1 MKRFAKPLMD
11 IFKITLGCALFG
23 IGFNLFLAPNN
34 LNAGGLSGLA
44 MVLVHLIGKGSVG
57 TITMLMNIPLF
68 LLAGIKIGK
77 KFFVGSLL
85 GMFLSSVFLDVFAFL
100 PVPETEPLIG
110 ALYGSV
116 ISGVGF
122 GLVFMTGASTGG
134 SDIVV
139 RLLKYRYKSVPI
151 GFICTCFD
159 VVVVTLSGIVFK
171 EVSVT
176 LYSGVA
182 IFVVGRVIDA
192 VVYKFDYSKVAL
204 IISKEHETIAK
215 EIGRQLDRGA
225 TYLKGQGSYT
235 GAETKVVLTAVK
247 RQQVADLKQIVS
259 EIDPDAF
266 VIMQEAHQVLGDGFS
281 RYTRDSL

>member
-204 IISKEHETIAK
+204 IISKDHETIAK

>member
-1 MKRFAKPLMD
+1 MKRFAKPIMD
-11 IFKITLGCALFG
+11 VFKITLGCALFG

-85 GMFLSSVFLDVFAFL
+85 GMLLSSVFLDVFALL

>member
-1 MKRFAKPLMD
+1 MKRFAKPIMD

-139 RLLKYRYKSVPI
+139 RLLKYRYRSVPI

-204 IISKEHETIAK
+204 IISKDHETIAK

>member
-1 MKRFAKPLMD
+1 MKRFAKPIMD
-11 IFKITLGCALFG
+11 ILKIALGCALFG

-44 MVLVHLIGKGSVG
+44 MVLVHVIGKGSVG
-57 TITMLMNIPLF
+57 TVTILMNIPLF

-77 KFFVGSLL
+77 KFFVGSLV
-85 GMFLSSVFLDVFAFL
+85 GMFLSSVFLDVFSLL

-215 EIGRQLDRGA
+215 EIGKQLDRGA

-247 RQQVADLKQIVS
+247 RQQVADLKQLVS

>member
-1 MKRFAKPLMD
+1 MKRIAKPILD
-11 IFKITLGCALFG
+11 ILKITLGCALFG

-44 MVLVHLIGKGSVG
+44 MALVHVLGRGSVG
-57 TITMLMNIPLF
+57 TVTILMNIPLF

-85 GMFLSSVFLDVFAFL
+85 GMLLSSVFVDVFSLL

-122 GLVFMTGASTGG
+122 GMVFVTGASTGG
-134 SDIVV
+134 SDIII
-139 RLLKYRYKSVPI
+139 RLLKFRYKNVPI

-159 VVVVTLSGIVFK
+159 VCVVTLSGIVFK
-171 EVSVT
+171 NVSVA

-204 IISKEHETIAK
+204 IISKEYERIAK
-215 EIGRQLDRGA
+215 EIGTQLDRGA
-225 TYLKGQGSYT
+225 TYLNGEGSYT

-247 RQQVADLKQIVS
+247 RQQVADLKRIVS
-259 EIDPDAF
+259 EIDPNAF

-281 RYTRDSL
+281 RYTKDSL